1 MLGNV
6 CYRRVLTFCFISLTE
21 TLDLSTNSL
30 NELPTVF
37 NSTSLRKWA
46 VASVTTVVTISEL
59 APDLTLSS
67 TLLLQLHSI

>member
-6 CYRRVLTFCFISLTE
+6 CHRRVLTFCFISLTE